1 MRQRSVMMLR
11 ILLPAEV
18 MLKQEVK
25 KIVAEAENGSFCLMP
40 NHIDFVATLAPG
52 IFAYEPVQGG
62 QELLAMDVGTL
73 VKKGADVLVST
84 RNAVRAPDLGKLK
97 DVVVRQYDVLDEREK
112 MVRSAAAKLE
122 ASLIRRFVE
131 LK

>member
-1 MRQRSVMMLR
+1 MLK
-11 ILLPAEV
+11 ILLPAEI
-18 MLKQEVK
+18 LIKQEVK

-52 IFAYEPVQGG
+52 LFTYERAEGG
-62 QELLAMDVGTL
+62 QEVLAMDVGTL

-97 DVVVRQYDVLDEREK
+97 QVVVQQYDILDEREK
-112 MVRSAAAKLE
+112 MVRSASAKLE
-122 ASLIRRFVE
+122 ASLIRRFVD

>member
-1 MRQRSVMMLR
+1 
-11 ILLPAEV
+11 
-18 MLKQEVK
+18 
-25 KIVAEAENGSFCLMP
+25 MP

-52 IFAYEPVQGG
+52 IFSFVPTEGG

-73 VKKGADVLVST
+73 VKKGSDVLGST
-84 RNAVRAPDLGKLK
+84 RNAVKAAELGKLK
-97 DVVVRQYDVLDEREK
+97 QVVVEQYDALDEREK
-112 MVRSAAAKLE
+112 LVRSAAAKLE

>member
-1 MRQRSVMMLR
+1 MMLK

-18 MLKQEVK
+18 LIRQEVK

-52 IFAYEPVQGG
+52 LFTYEPLEGG

-97 DVVVRQYDVLDEREK
+97 QVVVEQYDILDEREK

-122 ASLIRRFVE
+122 ASLIRRFME

>member
-1 MRQRSVMMLR
+1 MMLK
-11 ILLPAEV
+11 ILLPAEI
-18 MLKQEVK
+18 LIKQEVK

-52 IFAYEPVQGG
+52 IFTYEPAQGG

-73 VKKGADVLVST
+73 VKKGSNVLVST

-97 DVVVRQYDVLDEREK
+97 QVVVEKYDILDEREK
-112 MVRSAAAKLE
+112 MVRSASARLE

>member
-1 MRQRSVMMLR
+1 MMLLK
-11 ILLPAEV
+11 ILLPAEI
-18 MLKQEVK
+18 MLEHEVR
-25 KIVAEAENGSFCLMP
+25 KIVAEAEDGSFCLMP

-52 IFAYEPVQGG
+52 IFTYEPASGG

-73 VKKGADVLVST
+73 VKKGNHVLVST

-97 DVVVRQYDVLDEREK
+97 QVVVEQYEILDEREK
-112 MVRSAAAKLE
+112 MVRATSAKLE
-122 ASLIRRFVE
+122 ASLIRRFME

>member
-1 MRQRSVMMLR
+1 MMLK
-11 ILLPAEV
+11 ILLPAEI
-18 MLKQEVK
+18 LLEQEVK

-52 IFAYEPVQGG
+52 IFTYERTEGG

-97 DVVVRQYDVLDEREK
+97 QVVVQQYDILDEREK
-112 MVRSAAAKLE
+112 MVRSASAKLE

>member
-1 MRQRSVMMLR
+1 MMLK
-11 ILLPAEV
+11 ILLPAEIL
-18 MLKQEVK
+18 MQLEVK

-52 IFAYEPVQGG
+52 LFSYEKAEGG
-62 QELLAMDVGTL
+62 QEIMAMDIGTL
-73 VKKGADVLVST
+73 VKKGSDVLVST
-84 RNAVRAPDLGKLK
+84 RNAVRATDLGKLK
-97 DVVVRQYDVLDEREK
+97 QVVVKQYDILDEREK
-112 MVRSAAAKLE
+112 MVRSASAKLE

>member
-1 MRQRSVMMLR
+1 MMLK
-11 ILLPAEV
+11 ILLPAEIL
-18 MLKQEVK
+18 MEREVK
-25 KIVAEAENGSFCLMP
+25 KIVAQAENGSFCLMP
-40 NHIDFVATLAPG
+40 NHIDFTATLAPG
-52 IFAYEPVQGG
+52 IFTFVPVEGG

-73 VKKGADVLVST
+73 VKKGSNVLVST

-97 DVVVRQYDVLDEREK
+97 QVVMEQYDILDEREK
-112 MVRSAAAKLE
+112 MVRSASAKLE

>member
-1 MRQRSVMMLR
+1 MMLK

-18 MLKQEVK
+18 LVTQEVK
-25 KIVAEAENGSFCLMP
+25 KIIAEAENGSFCLMP

-52 IFAYEPVQGG
+52 IFTYETAEGAK
-62 QELLAMDVGTL
+62 EILAMDVGTL
-73 VKKGADVLVST
+73 IKKGSNVLVST

-97 DVVVRQYDVLDEREK
+97 QVVVEQYDVLDEREK
-112 MVRSAAAKLE
+112 LVRSASARLE
-122 ASLIRRFVE
+122 ASLVRRFVE

>member
-1 MRQRSVMMLR
+1 MLK
-11 ILLPAEV
+11 ILLPAEI
-18 MLKQEVK
+18 LLELEVK

-40 NHIDFVATLAPG
+40 NHIDFVATLSPG
-52 IFAYEPVQGG
+52 LFTYEKAEGG
-62 QELLAMDVGTL
+62 QEIMAMDVGTL
-73 VKKGADVLVST
+73 VKKGSDVLVST

-97 DVVVRQYDVLDEREK
+97 QVVVQQYDILDEREK
-112 MVRSAAAKLE
+112 MVRSASAKLE

>member
-1 MRQRSVMMLR
+1 MMLLK
-11 ILLPAEV
+11 ILLPAEIL
-18 MLKQEVK
+18 MEQEVK

-52 IFAYEPVQGG
+52 LFTYEPAAGG

-73 VKKGADVLVST
+73 VKKGSDVLVST
-84 RNAVRAPDLGKLK
+84 RHAVRAPDLGKLK
-97 DVVVRQYDVLDEREK
+97 QVVVKEYETLDEREK
-112 MVRSAAAKLE
+112 MVRSASAKLE
-122 ASLIRRFVE
+122 ASLIRRFME

>member
-1 MRQRSVMMLR
+1 MLLK

-18 MLKQEVK
+18 MMEREVK

-52 IFAYEPVQGG
+52 IFSYELTEGG
-62 QELLAMDVGTL
+62 HELLAMDVGTL

-84 RNAVRAPDLGKLK
+84 RNAVKAAELGKLK
-97 DVVVRQYDVLDEREK
+97 QVVVEQYDALDEREK
-112 MVRSAAAKLE
+112 LVRSAAAKLE
-122 ASLIRRFVE
+122 ASLIRRFIE

>member
-1 MRQRSVMMLR
+1 MLLK
-11 ILLPAEV
+11 ILLPAEIL
-18 MLKQEVK
+18 MQQEVK

-52 IFAYEPVQGG
+52 LFTYEKAEGG
-62 QELLAMDVGTL
+62 QEIMAMDVGTL
-73 VKKGADVLVST
+73 VKKGSDVLVST

-97 DVVVRQYDVLDEREK
+97 QVVMQQYDILDEREK
-112 MVRSAAAKLE
+112 MVRSASAKLE
-122 ASLIRRFVE
+122 ASMIRRFVE

>member
-1 MRQRSVMMLR
+1 MLLK

-18 MLKQEVK
+18 MLTQEVK

-52 IFAYEPVQGG
+52 IFTYEPAQGG

-73 VKKGADVLVST
+73 VKKGSNVLVST
-84 RNAVRAPDLGKLK
+84 RNAVSAPDLGKLK
-97 DVVVRQYDVLDEREK
+97 QVVVEKYDVLDEREK
-112 MVRSAAAKLE
+112 MVRSAGARLE
-122 ASLIRRFVE
+122 ASLIRRFVV

>member
-1 MRQRSVMMLR
+1 MLK
-11 ILLPAEV
+11 ILLPAEIL
-18 MLKQEVK
+18 MEQEVK

-52 IFAYEPVQGG
+52 LFTYERAEGG
-62 QELLAMDVGTL
+62 QEIMAMDVGTL
-73 VKKGADVLVST
+73 VKKGSDVLVST

-97 DVVVRQYDVLDEREK
+97 QVVVQQYDILDEREK
-112 MVRSAAAKLE
+112 MVRSASAKLE

>member
-1 MRQRSVMMLR
+1 MLLK
-11 ILLPAEV
+11 ILLPAEIL
-18 MLKQEVK
+18 MQLEVK

-52 IFAYEPVQGG
+52 LFTYERAEGG
-62 QELLAMDVGTL
+62 QEIMAMDVGTL
-73 VKKGADVLVST
+73 VKKGMDVLVST
-84 RNAVRAPDLGKLK
+84 RNAVRAPDLGKVK
-97 DVVVRQYDVLDEREK
+97 QVVVKQYDVLDEREK
-112 MVRSAAAKLE
+112 LVRSASAKLE

>member
-1 MRQRSVMMLR
+1 MMLK
-11 ILLPAEV
+11 ILLPAEI
-18 MLKQEVK
+18 LIEQEVK
-25 KIVAEAENGSFCLMP
+25 KVVAEAENGSFCLMP

-52 IFAYEPVQGG
+52 LFTYERAEGG
-62 QELLAMDVGTL
+62 QEVLAMDVGTL

-97 DVVVRQYDVLDEREK
+97 QVVVQQYDILDEREK
-112 MVRSAAAKLE
+112 MVRSASAKLE
-122 ASLIRRFVE
+122 ASLIRRFVD

>member
-1 MRQRSVMMLR
+1 MLLK

-18 MLKQEVK
+18 LMTQEVK

-52 IFAYEPVQGG
+52 IFTYEPASGG
-62 QELLAMDVGTL
+62 QELLAMDAGTL
-73 VKKGADVLVST
+73 VKKGSNVLVST
-84 RNAVRAPDLGKLK
+84 RNAMRAPDLGKLK
-97 DVVVRQYDVLDEREK
+97 QVVVEKYDILDEREK
-112 MVRSAAAKLE
+112 MVRSASARLE

>member
-1 MRQRSVMMLR
+1 MLLK

-18 MLKQEVK
+18 LMEREVK

-40 NHIDFVATLAPG
+40 HHIDFVATLAPG
-52 IFAYEPVQGG
+52 IFSYELAEGG

-73 VKKGADVLVST
+73 VKKGSDVLVST
-84 RNAVRAPDLGKLK
+84 RNAVRAAELGKLK
-97 DVVVRQYDVLDEREK
+97 QVVVQQYDALDEREK
-112 MVRSAAAKLE
+112 LVRSAAAKLE

>member
-1 MRQRSVMMLR
+1 MLLK

-18 MLKQEVK
+18 MMEREVK

-52 IFAYEPVQGG
+52 IFSFVPTEGG

-73 VKKGADVLVST
+73 VKKGSDVLVST
-84 RNAVRAPDLGKLK
+84 RNAVKAAELGKLK
-97 DVVVRQYDVLDEREK
+97 QVVVEQYDALDEREK
-112 MVRSAAAKLE
+112 LVRSAAAKLE

>member
-1 MRQRSVMMLR
+1 MMLK

-40 NHIDFVATLAPG
+40 NHIDFVATLSPG
-52 IFAYEPVQGG
+52 IFTYEPAVGG
-62 QELLAMDVGTL
+62 QEILAMDVGTL

-97 DVVVRQYDVLDEREK
+97 EVVVQQYDILDEREK
-112 MVRSAAAKLE
+112 MVRSAAARLE

>member
-1 MRQRSVMMLR
+1 MMLK
-11 ILLPAEV
+11 ILLPAEI
-18 MLKQEVK
+18 LIEQEVK

-52 IFAYEPVQGG
+52 LFTYERAEGG
-62 QELLAMDVGTL
+62 QEILAMDVGTL

-97 DVVVRQYDVLDEREK
+97 QVVVQQYDILDEREK
-112 MVRSAAAKLE
+112 MVRSASAKLE
-122 ASLIRRFVE
+122 ASMIRRFVD

>member
-1 MRQRSVMMLR
+1 MMLK
-11 ILLPAEV
+11 ILLPAEI
-18 MLKQEVK
+18 LIQQEVK

-52 IFAYEPVQGG
+52 LFTYERAEGG
-62 QELLAMDVGTL
+62 QEVLAMDVGTL
-73 VKKGADVLVST
+73 VKKGADVFVST

-97 DVVVRQYDVLDEREK
+97 QVVVQQYDILDEREK
-112 MVRSAAAKLE
+112 MVRSASAKLE
-122 ASLIRRFVE
+122 ASLIRRFVD

>member
-1 MRQRSVMMLR
+1 MMLK
-11 ILLPAEV
+11 ILLPAEI
-18 MLKQEVK
+18 LIQQEVK

-52 IFAYEPVQGG
+52 LFTYERTEGG
-62 QELLAMDVGTL
+62 QEILAMDVGTL

-97 DVVVRQYDVLDEREK
+97 QVVVQQYDILDEREK
-112 MVRSAAAKLE
+112 MVRSASAQLE
-122 ASLIRRFVE
+122 ASMIRRFVD

>member
-1 MRQRSVMMLR
+1 MMLK
-11 ILLPAEV
+11 ILLPAEI
-18 MLKQEVK
+18 LIEQEVK

-52 IFAYEPVQGG
+52 LFTYERAEGG
-62 QELLAMDVGTL
+62 QEVLAMDVGTL

-97 DVVVRQYDVLDEREK
+97 QVVVQQYEILDEREK
-112 MVRSAAAKLE
+112 MVRSASAKLE

>member
-1 MRQRSVMMLR
+1 MLLK

-18 MLKQEVK
+18 LLVEEVK

-52 IFAYEPVQGG
+52 IFQFEKAMGG

-84 RNAVRAPDLGKLK
+84 RNAVKAPDLGKLK
-97 DVVVRQYDVLDEREK
+97 EVVVQQYDILDEREK

>member
-1 MRQRSVMMLR
+1 MMLK
-11 ILLPAEV
+11 ILLPAEI
-18 MLKQEVK
+18 LIEQEVK

-52 IFAYEPVQGG
+52 LFTYERAEGG
-62 QELLAMDVGTL
+62 QEVLAMDVGTL

-97 DVVVRQYDVLDEREK
+97 QVVVQQYEILDEREK
-112 MVRSAAAKLE
+112 MVRSASAKLE
-122 ASLIRRFVE
+122 ASLIRRFVD

>member
-1 MRQRSVMMLR
+1 MMLK
-11 ILLPAEV
+11 ILLPAEI
-18 MLKQEVK
+18 LIKQEVK

-52 IFAYEPVQGG
+52 LFTYERAEGG
-62 QELLAMDVGTL
+62 QEVLAMDVGTL
-73 VKKGADVLVST
+73 VKKGADVFVST

-97 DVVVRQYDVLDEREK
+97 QVVVQQYDILDEREK
-112 MVRSAAAKLE
+112 MVRSASAKLE
-122 ASLIRRFVE
+122 ASLIRRFVD

>member
-1 MRQRSVMMLR
+1 MMLK

-18 MLKQEVK
+18 MLAQEVK

-52 IFAYEPVQGG
+52 IFTYEPVNGG
-62 QELLAMDVGTL
+62 QEIMAMDVGTL
-73 VKKGADVLVST
+73 VKKGSDVLVST

-97 DVVVRQYDVLDEREK
+97 EVVAHQYDVLDEREK
-112 MVRSAAAKLE
+112 MVRSAAARLE

>member
-1 MRQRSVMMLR
+1 MLLK

-18 MLKQEVK
+18 MMEREVK

-52 IFAYEPVQGG
+52 IFSFEPTEGG

-84 RNAVRAPDLGKLK
+84 RNAVKAVELGKLK
-97 DVVVRQYDVLDEREK
+97 EVVVKQYEVLEEREK
-112 MVRSAAAKLE
+112 MVRSASAKLE

>member
-1 MRQRSVMMLR
+1 MLLK
-11 ILLPAEV
+11 ILLPAEIL
-18 MLKQEVK
+18 MEREVK

-52 IFAYEPVQGG
+52 IFTYVPVEGG

-73 VKKGADVLVST
+73 VKKGSNVLVST
-84 RNAVRAPDLGKLK
+84 RNAVKAPDLGKLK
-97 DVVVRQYDVLDEREK
+97 QVVVEQYDILDEREK
-112 MVRSAAAKLE
+112 MVRSASAKLE

>member
-1 MRQRSVMMLR
+1 MLLK
-11 ILLPAEV
+11 ILLPAEI
-18 MLKQEVK
+18 LLEQEVK

-52 IFAYEPVQGG
+52 IFTYEKTEGG
-62 QELLAMDVGTL
+62 QEILAMDVGTL
-73 VKKGADVLVST
+73 VKKGSDVLVST

-97 DVVVRQYDVLDEREK
+97 QVVVKQYDILDEREK
-112 MVRSAAAKLE
+112 MVRSASAKLE
-122 ASLIRRFVE
+122 ASLIRRLVE

>member
-1 MRQRSVMMLR
+1 MLLK

-18 MLKQEVK
+18 MMVQEVK

-52 IFAYEPVQGG
+52 IFTYETAEGG

-73 VKKGADVLVST
+73 VKKGSDVLVST
-84 RNAVRAPDLGKLK
+84 RNAVKAAELGKLK
-97 DVVVRQYDVLDEREK
+97 QVVVEQYDVLDEREK
-112 MVRSAAAKLE
+112 LVRSAAAKLE

>member
-1 MRQRSVMMLR
+1 MLLK
-11 ILLPAEV
+11 ILLPAEI
-18 MLKQEVK
+18 MMEREVR

-52 IFAYEPVQGG
+52 IFSYEPAEGG

-84 RNAVRAPDLGKLK
+84 RNAVRAAELGKLK
-97 DVVVRQYDVLDEREK
+97 QVVVEQYDALDEREK
-112 MVRSAAAKLE
+112 LVRSAAAKLE